1 MRWNKF
7 EAVQEM
13 LSETVRVPD
22 TYITVSRMLPK
33 GREVQVDSHPWD
45 DWEDVHRWLKKT
57 ARSLDP
63 SPEGVKLRTR
73 IFKKGGKPLRS
84 VVSLVQ
90 GRGKGPASVA
100 APSATPTPATATVPQ
115 APVPSHSCPACVAT
129 QALLVAKQLQVVDLD
144 ARLKRSRRDRLEVD
158 ERVSRLKAKLREL
171 RAENGQ
177 LQEQIV
183 ALVEYRDTIM
193 AAIAQLPASE
203 EDAA

>member
-13 LSETVRVPD
+13 LRETVRVPD

-33 GREVQVDSHPWD
+33 GREVQIGSHPWD

-73 IFKKGGKPLRS
+73 IFEKGGKPLRS

-90 GRGKGPASVA
+90 GRGKGPSPIA
-100 APSATPTPATATVPQ
+100 APSATPPAAPQ
-115 APVPSHSCPACVAT
+115 APSTFHSCPACVAT

-144 ARLKRSRRDRLEVD
+144 ARLEHARRGRRDLEDQLASTQAELGEACGV
-158 ERVSRLKAKLREL
+158 VAEL
-171 RAENGQ
+171 RRRVACLER
-177 LQEQIV
+177 EQ
-183 ALVEYRDTIM
+183 AR
-193 AAIAQLPASE
+193 AIATLE
-203 EDAA
+203 RHYAAHGDTA

>member
-13 LSETVRVPD
+13 LRETVRVPD

-63 SPEGVKLRTR
+63 SPEGMKLRIR

-90 GRGKGPASVA
+90 GRGKGPSPVA
-100 APSATPTPATATVPQ
+100 APTPTTAVAPQ
-115 APVPSHSCPACVAT
+115 PPTALTPCPACVAT

-144 ARLKRSRRDRLEVD
+144 ARLEHSRRDKLEVD
-158 ERVSRLKAKLREL
+158 ERVARLKAKLRDL
-171 RAENGQ
+171 RTENGQ

-183 ALVEYRDTIM
+183 ALVEYRDTVHAM
-193 AAIAQLPASE
+193 VLGLSTSD